1 MPTQINATILDF
13 LKLNGPQSEAEI
25 ADALKI
31 SVSQIHAHVE
41 QLSSV
46 GDIICCSLTQ
56 FKEGKKV
63 EGLSCRLS
71 CYTPPAARG
80 RKPGVK
86 QNSGL
91 ESLPD

>member
-1 MPTQINATILDF
+1 MPTQIDATILNF

-25 ADALKI
+25 AGALNI
-31 SVSQIHAHVE
+31 SISQIHVHVA

-56 FKEGKKV
+56 FKGGEKI

-86 QNSGL
+86 QSSGL